1 VLEADDV
8 LGLYKFRVSRTIKR
22 VKQVTTVQKWEHEF
36 KAMDLLLD
44 YWAREETA
52 EIWDS
57 NYDNNK
63 KCNMPGATY
72 ATTEE
77 IRESGRSEGDL
88 SSPLSPLSPLPD
100 QILWLDETALEE
112 SSLSV
117 ADESMVDKS
126 VVDES
131 VVAESVA
138 DESAGNGSVDAAAEV
153 EEGKETVL
161 AIRSMLL

>member
-8 LGLYKFRVSRTIKR
+8 LGLYKFRVSRTIKG
-22 VKQVTTVQKWEHEF
+22 VEQVTTVQKWEHEF

-57 NYDNNK
+57 DYDNDK
-63 KCNMPGATY
+63 KCDMPGATY
-72 ATTEE
+72 ATTQE

-100 QILWLDETALEE
+100 QISWLDETAPEE

-117 ADESMVDKS
+117 AD
-126 VVDES
+126 
-131 VVAESVA
+131 ESVA

-153 EEGKETVL
+153 EEGKETVS
-161 AIRSMLL
+161 AIRSTLF